1 MWDKVF
7 IAVLVWGITVYKFG
21 AMWRDGQWR
30 SGSVTFYFWSFS
42 LFTAIGVTLL
52 IWPVYLAFD
61 HFWGLTN
68 LAWLIKY
75 MAFCL
80 AIYYMASGC
89 YLAIKQNKPPLM
101 TWSLLLTLAILISVY
116 VWGISTLPEKPDHTI
131 PETWVE
137 VLFMQTMYVYMAILC
152 AIPFTTFVRLYRH
165 EEVVSTRLRW
175 FVGVAASVAATTVL
189 LLKIILTLL
198 AFQNPATAALNIL
211 QPLITIG
218 FVSAGLLCV
227 LAFLP
232 NRAYRVITCP
242 YEFLDKT
249 MALHDLRALQKRLN
263 ALCPPV
269 IDDRPNFLAS
279 TKNPD
284 FHLYRVLIAILDAK
298 KMLAGCVALAPD
310 TAVLSQ
316 QGRMPLEWNEMQWQQ
331 AQFLYRELEKVDDT
345 QDYPHLVKAY
355 QQVGRSIRW
364 KMRSHSLHGDTS
376 IDIAYQN

>member
-1 MWDKVF
+1 
-7 IAVLVWGITVYKFG
+7 
-21 AMWRDGQWR
+21 
-30 SGSVTFYFWSFS
+30 
-42 LFTAIGVTLL
+42 
-52 IWPVYLAFD
+52 
-61 HFWGLTN
+61 
-68 LAWLIKY
+68 
-75 MAFCL
+75 
-80 AIYYMASGC
+80 MASGC
-89 YLAIKQNKPPLM
+89 YLAIRQTRPRLM
-101 TWSLLLTLAILISVY
+101 NWSLLLTLAILVIIYS
-116 VWGISTLPEKPDHTI
+116 WGIITLPEKPDPI
-131 PETWVE
+131 PETWLE

-152 AIPFTTFVRLYRH
+152 GIPLATFVRLYQH

-175 FVGVAASVAATTVL
+175 LVGVAASIVATVVL
-189 LLKIILTLL
+189 LLKISLTVLS
-198 AFQNPATAALNIL
+198 FNNPATAALDIL
-211 QPLITIG
+211 YPLITVG
-218 FVSAGLLCV
+218 FVSAGVLCV

-232 NRAYRVITCP
+232 NKAYRAIVCP

-269 IDDRPNFLAS
+269 IDDRPNFFTS

-298 KMLAGCVALAPD
+298 KTLAGCVALAPD

-316 QGRMPLEWNEMQWQQ
+316 PGRMPLEWNEMQWQQ

-355 QQVGRSIRW
+355 QQVGRSIWW
-364 KMRSHSLHGDTS
+364 KKRPGSLHGDTS